1 MENLKG
7 KKFVAS
13 YSGGKDST
21 LAIYR
26 AMQKGLKPLELFTT
40 FNKDRELSWFHSI
53 PKELLNNISKEMNI
67 PITLMETTGEKY
79 TENFENYLK
88 SAKKKGAEVCVFGD
102 IDLEEHLKWCTD
114 RCVAAGIEAYFPLW
128 KEQRKNLVYEFIYSG
143 FKTMIT
149 VVDTTR
155 LDESF
160 AGKILTRQ
168 VADDIEAYGADMCGE
183 NGEFHTFSFDGP
195 LFKKAVEFK
204 IGEKVRFENYVII
217 PVS

>member
-1 MENLKG
+1 MNNLKG

-26 AMQKGLKPLELFTT
+26 AIQNGLEPLEIFTT

-53 PKELLNNISKEMNI
+53 PRELLNNISREMNI

-79 TENFENYLK
+79 KENFEEYLK
-88 SAKKKGAEVCVFGD
+88 SAKERGAQICVFGD

-114 RCVAAGIEAYFPLW
+114 RCIAAGLEAYFPLW
-128 KEQRKNLVYEFIYSG
+128 KEQRKSLVYEFIDSG

-160 AGKILTRQ
+160 AGKILSRQ
-168 VADDIEAYGADMCGE
+168 VADDIEAYGADICGE
-183 NGEFHTFSFDGP
+183 NGEFHTFAFDGP
-195 LFKKAVEFK
+195 LFKKAVNFK
-204 IGEKVRFENYVII
+204 AGEKIRYEKFIII